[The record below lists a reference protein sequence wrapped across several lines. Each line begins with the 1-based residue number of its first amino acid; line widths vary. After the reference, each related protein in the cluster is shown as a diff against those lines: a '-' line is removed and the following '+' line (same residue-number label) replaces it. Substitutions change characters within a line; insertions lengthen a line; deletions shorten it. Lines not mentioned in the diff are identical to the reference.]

1 MGGKR
6 CFWTGGTRR
15 PKPPSRQ
22 KRRRRREAAQSR
34 PAPCGPLALAL
45 TGLLHFGGGLSKNNH
60 AKRRPA
66 QFTAKPPRA
75 AQCGKRTWGLGP
87 HGQLGTIAGMGA
99 AFKQAHAA
107 TGGGLYKP
115 PGARAAA
122 RSRSASGAVTAR
134 PRRRRRHRPA
144 HWEGGTKLPTGME
157 VSGIAAPRARKQE
170 RRRAP
175 SPARGAPKRRGRY
188 GTQRPAKAPRAVRQG
203 GDWRADDD
211 GGAARRSR
219 PQAQRAG
226 ASMAGGA
233 GGRQPP

>member
-75 AQCGKRTWGLGP
+75 AQCGKRTRGLGP
-87 HGQLGTIAGMGA
+87 RGQLGTMAGVGA

-107 TGGGLYKP
+107 EGGGLYKP
-115 PGARAAA
+115 PGTPDAAQ
-122 RSRSASGAVTAR
+122 SRSVSGAVTAR

-144 HWEGGTKLPTGME
+144 HWDGGGQLPTGLE
-157 VSGIAAPRARKQE
+157 VSGTAAPRARKQE

-188 GTQRPAKAPRAVRQG
+188 GTQRPTKAPRAVRQG
-203 GDWRADDD
+203 GDWRADDETPRAR
-211 GGAARRSR
+211 GRSPAERRSR
-219 PQAQRAG
+219 
-226 ASMAGGA
+226 GA
-233 GGRQPP
+233 GGSRGPGP